1 MEAAKQPKCISNPYR
16 LYNIVSL
23 LDTNSVHNMC
33 LLRPMTQCSIDLP
46 ARAVSNKTYGGTL
59 MSCEECVTRQTAQ
72 MAHNFRL
79 GQRMMAQQYDQADAP
94 VSSLSIQ
101 SKQV

>member
-1 MEAAKQPKCISNPYR
+1 
-16 LYNIVSL
+16 
-23 LDTNSVHNMC
+23 
-33 LLRPMTQCSIDLP
+33 
-46 ARAVSNKTYGGTL
+46 